1 MSYDPNMPGSAQNFD
16 YSGTIDPALE
26 AVAAGQNAASVGQA
40 HSGYAT
46 GIPQS
51 YHDPH
56 HQSHMAHAPHNV
68 AAIQPPV
75 LSYNAADVARHAPQQ
90 SGEGVSGSMPHSYYP
105 SYPVAAPVLP
115 PVISQP
121 QIQSQTST
129 YAVAATNSTPS
140 APPKQ
145 VKIDD
150 LLIKLPSSDTEY
162 KPEQSTIDE
171 IRQMYLSIYIPGLE
185 SFLESRWFTV
195 DGTSVLMR
203 DSTVLEHFAKLL
215 QQFMK
220 ASENNEQEMMYA
232 YQIEVRVVWELAQM
246 VRQASSHSSSSATSE
261 QEPKP
266 RDLPPNGIPTPE
278 DAEETL
284 NRLKVWEC
292 LLSGTIAQSNP
303 LTNPIGRIAE
313 HHKLRELDFWHSL
326 GKFVTLPI
334 HDNSPVASQQID
346 ETLSHLRNLLDGRE
360 NRDVL
365 YSVAVV
371 RALGQRVSEY
381 GEEEKVEGVYLDEQD
396 ARSKVVVAKRFVG
409 DEAGR
414 GTTNVIRR
422 FCELGCRA
430 LGIGMPGLVGQQ

>member
-26 AVAAGQNAASVGQA
+26 AGQA
-40 HSGYAT
+40 PQTHPGYAP

-51 YHDPH
+51 YDPH
-56 HQSHMAHAPHNV
+56 HQPPHMGHAP
-68 AAIQPPV
+68 QPPI
-75 LSYNAADVARHAPQQ
+75 LSYNPADVARHTAPPPA
-90 SGEGVSGSMPHSYYP
+90 EGNVPPHSYYP

-115 PVISQP
+115 PVSQLP
-121 QIQSQTST
+121 TPT
-129 YAVAATNSTPS
+129 YAPVAGTNATPS

-145 VKIDD
+145 VKIED
-150 LLIKLPSSDTEY
+150 LLIELPASETKY
-162 KPEQSTIDE
+162 QPEQSTVDE
-171 IRQMYLSIYIPGLE
+171 IRQMFLSIYIPGLE
-185 SFLESRWFTV
+185 SFLESRWFTI
-195 DGTSVLMR
+195 DGANVLMR
-203 DSTVLEHFAKLL
+203 DATVLEHFAKLL
-215 QQFMK
+215 AQFMK

-232 YQIEVRVVWELAQM
+232 YQIEVRVVWELAHL
-246 VRQASSHSSSSATSE
+246 VSQASSTTPTAAEGE
-261 QEPKP
+261 QQKARE
-266 RDLPPNGIPTPE
+266 LPPNGIPTAE

-284 NRLKVWEC
+284 HRLRVWEH
-292 LLSGTIAQSNP
+292 LLSGTIAPSNP
-303 LTNPIGRIAE
+303 LTNPIGKIAE
-313 HHKLRELDFWHSL
+313 HHKLRELDFWYSL

-334 HDNSPVASQQID
+334 HDNSAQASSQID

-396 ARSKVVVAKRFVG
+396 ARSKVVVAKRFVN

-430 LGIGMPGLVGQQ
+430 LGIGINGMAGLVGGGQ

>member
-1 MSYDPNMPGSAQNFD
+1 MLPGYGAMSYDPNMPGSAHNFD

-26 AVAAGQNAASVGQA
+26 AVQGQQQQHAYQSGIHAS
-40 HSGYAT
+40 Y
-46 GIPQS
+46 
-51 YHDPH
+51 DPH
-56 HQSHMAHAPHNV
+56 HQSHMSGPPPPHSQQ
-68 AAIQPPV
+68 AF
-75 LSYNAADVARHAPQQ
+75 SYNPADVARHVHGHPEPAAQP
-90 SGEGVSGSMPHSYYP
+90 PHSYYP

-115 PVISQP
+115 PVSQP
-121 QIQSQTST
+121 VNTT
-129 YAVAATNSTPS
+129 YSVAATNSTPS
-140 APPKQ
+140 APPKI

-150 LLIKLPSSDTEY
+150 LLIKLPASETKYEPTE
-162 KPEQSTIDE
+162 ETINE

-185 SFLESRWFTV
+185 SFLESRWFTL
-195 DGTSVLMR
+195 DGSNVLMK
-203 DSTVLEHFAKLL
+203 DPVVLEHFSKLL

-246 VRQASSHSSSSATSE
+246 VRQADSLSKLDGTAGAEH
-261 QEPKP
+261 KL
-266 RDLPPNGIPTPE
+266 RDLPPSGIPIPE
-278 DAEETL
+278 DAFETAA
-284 NRLKVWEC
+284 RLTVWSH

-303 LTNPIGRIAE
+303 LANPIGKIAE
-313 HHKLRELDFWHSL
+313 HHKLRELDFWYSL

-334 HDNSPVASQQID
+334 HDNTPQASQQID

-371 RALGQRVSEY
+371 RALGQRVQEY

-422 FCELGCRA
+422 FCELACRA
-430 LGIGMPGLVGQQ
+430 LGIGMPGLVGGAQ